1 MQNHSFLNR
10 ITDTGDG
17 LGGGGGGGW
26 DFYIKSKLKKKKK
39 KMFFSV
45 KNLNW
50 EILTNILV
58 TLQDG
63 MGLRMKF

>member
-1 MQNHSFLNR
+1 M
-10 ITDTGDG
+10 GWVG
-17 LGGGGGGGW
+17 GWGGG

-50 EILTNILV
+50 EILTKILV

>member
-1 MQNHSFLNR
+1 MQNHSCLNR

-17 LGGGGGGGW
+17 CGAWGS
-26 DFYIKSKLKKKKK
+26 FYIKSKPKKKKK

-45 KNLNW
+45 KSLNW
-50 EILTNILV
+50 EILTKILV

-63 MGLRMKF
+63 MGLRMKFLKN

>member
-17 LGGGGGGGW
+17 LSGGVGGN
-26 DFYIKSKLKKKKK
+26 FYIKSKLEKKKQ

-50 EILTNILV
+50 EILTKILV